1 LYFDGRG
8 EVCQTLPRS
17 GFGLQSGCDAAGHF
31 RCLATN
37 LELWIYNPAPVLRR
51 DAESSKPH
59 NHEGH
64 QEEKNVP
71 SRSILKFMATLTI
84 LLCAAGAK
92 AQQMPN
98 PYGPPISLENAKKAA
113 AAAIA
118 EARKNNWTMALAIVD
133 PNGTLVYYEK
143 VDNTQIGSAQFAI
156 SKARSAALYKRPTKW
171 FQDQVSKGGDGLR
184 YLGLEG
190 ATPLEGGI
198 PIVIEGKIVGAIG
211 MSGGTSAQDAQCA
224 QMGADALK

>member
-1 LYFDGRG
+1 MNGVSNAAVLWLRSSQAVVTRLVFF
-8 EVCQTLPRS
+8 VVSPRIS
-17 GFGLQSGCDAAGHF
+17 NYG
-31 RCLATN
+31 
-37 LELWIYNPAPVLRR
+37 YNPAPVLRR
-51 DAESSKPH
+51 DADSSKPH
-59 NHEGH
+59 NHEGY
-64 QEEKNVP
+64 QEEKNV
-71 SRSILKFMATLTI
+71 SLRSILKFMATLTI
-84 LLCAAGAK
+84 LLCAAGVK

-143 VDNTQIGSAQFAI
+143 IDNTQIGSAQFAI
-156 SKARSAALYKRPTKW
+156 SKARSAALFKRPTKW

-198 PIVIEGKIVGAIG
+198 PIVIEGKIVGAIAL
-211 MSGGTSAQDAQCA
+211 SGGTSSQDAQCA
-224 QMGADALK
+224 QVGADALK

>member
-1 LYFDGRG
+1 MSSRFVMRILVTMAML
-8 EVCQTLPRS
+8 VC
-17 GFGLQSGCDAAGHF
+17 G
-31 RCLATN
+31 AT
-37 LELWIYNPAPVLRR
+37 V
-51 DAESSKPH
+51 
-59 NHEGH
+59 
-64 QEEKNVP
+64 
-71 SRSILKFMATLTI
+71 
-84 LLCAAGAK
+84 K

-118 EARKNNWTMALAIVD
+118 EARKNNRTMALAVVE

-143 VDNTQIGSAQFAI
+143 IDNTQIGSAQFAI
-156 SKARSAALYKRPTKW
+156 SKARSAALFKRPTKW

-198 PIVIEGKIVGAIG
+198 PIVMEGKIVGAIAL
-211 MSGGTSAQDAQCA
+211 SGGTSSQDAQCA
-224 QMGADALK
+224 QVGADALK